1 VNHDL
6 RPMMPANGLEEFK
19 SVAAKPVAIGN
30 DNLTDTTAADAFH
43 QGRKPWPLVV
53 ESGAD
58 VLVELVLWVRL
69 PELFDLSLEVRCLLR
84 ARDSGVDDLGLA
96 LLTIFTT
103 EERIDVSSVV
113 KALPRRETLDAYL
126 PLVSPVTESGP

>member
-69 PELFDLSLEVRCLLR
+69 PELL
-84 ARDSGVDDLGLA
+84 
-96 LLTIFTT
+96 
-103 EERIDVSSVV
+103 
-113 KALPRRETLDAYL
+113 
-126 PLVSPVTESGP
+126 